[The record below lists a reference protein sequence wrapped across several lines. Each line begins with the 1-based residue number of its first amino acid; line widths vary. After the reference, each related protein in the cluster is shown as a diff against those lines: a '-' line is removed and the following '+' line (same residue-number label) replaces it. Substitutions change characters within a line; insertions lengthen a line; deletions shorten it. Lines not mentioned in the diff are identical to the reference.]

1 MSIVAGHLFEFHY
14 PSVEVIDKIKSFI
27 ASKLSS
33 NPVFQQNLT
42 VLRDENNEIRW
53 FDREGVIGFHAD
65 SDGFLFHRSEN
76 REIFDP
82 LVEDGTCSKVV
93 LTYWPDGDLDVEAVI
108 CEKSQEGLNRWFHS
122 FSIDDI
128 HDVALESWFENGKG
142 GDDDFESEWEENG
155 EELITEFVQGEI
167 DDFSPRFH
175 GDWEKID

>member
-14 PSVEVIDKIKSFI
+14 TSEEVIDKIKSFI

-65 SDGFLFHRSEN
+65 SDGFLFHRGEN
-76 REIFDP
+76 RGIFDP
-82 LVEDGTCSKVV
+82 LLEDGTCSKVV
-93 LTYWPDGDLDVEAVI
+93 LTFWPDGDLDVEAVI
-108 CEKSQEGLNRWFHS
+108 CEKSQEGLNRWFQS

-128 HDVALESWFENGKG
+128 HDAALESWFENGKG

-167 DDFSPRFH
+167 DDFSPWFH

>member
-14 PSVEVIDKIKSFI
+14 TSEKVIDKIKSFI

-42 VLRDENNEIRW
+42 ILRDENNEIRW

-65 SDGFLFHRSEN
+65 SEGFLFHRSEN
-76 REIFDP
+76 RGIFDP

-93 LTYWPDGDLDVEAVI
+93 LTFWPDGDLDVEAVI
-108 CEKSQEGLNRWFHS
+108 CEKSSEGLNHWFQS
-122 FSIDDI
+122 FVIDDI
-128 HDVALESWFENGKG
+128 RDAALDSWFENGKG
-142 GDDDFESEWEENG
+142 SDDDFEEEWEANG
-155 EELITEFVQGEI
+155 DELITEFVQGEI

-175 GDWEKID
+175 GDWEKIN